1 MATKGAIDE
10 LSVAEAIMHELKLKF
25 AKPAGNWRGPAPVE
39 AWDEETRCWT
49 PFCGDDT
56 FMLAVTA
63 ALRKVFVR
71 VGFTDAFVDGKLVF
85 KAVALEP
92 DERFGTISGFV
103 GRIAKAARLLLKP
116 QRALDDEEACKHM
129 VHFSCG
135 RTVHFDRPFDE
146 QIQWGRRE
154 DRASRCTGK
163 PFVDWSAPDE
173 VKERVRGICN
183 EINKACESKDFS
195 IDDITVEGIEEAL
208 ASNTKEGN
216 DLKAK
221 AKSIKDGLEEVKKHS
236 DLLKLLHPSHNAWD
250 TTVFELRQLA
260 RGASGCSLFEEF
272 LVYLGRRGSNRKTTT
287 LNLLTGLM
295 GSSNREGSIG
305 YICVQKAKYF
315 EGKDTKNA
323 AEPDEGV
330 AAMKGARF
338 ILVDEFTGLTNHFNH
353 TLVKTWSDGQGTAI
367 PFERKYGARDE
378 IRPSSSPGCFMVAAT
393 RSMGC
398 MPMT

>member
-1 MATKGAIDE
+1 MRRLDRTRRPVGKGGGCGVGPKLSHVPVVVICPYFSAAPRTLQRAPTISQSITTSTQALALAIRTIATKGAIDE

-56 FMLAVTA
+56 FLLAVTA

-146 QIQWGRRE
+146 QIQWGQRE

-173 VKERVRGICN
+173 
-183 EINKACESKDFS
+183 
-195 IDDITVEGIEEAL
+195 
-208 ASNTKEGN
+208 
-216 DLKAK
+216 LK
-221 AKSIKDGLEEVKKHS
+221 
-236 DLLKLLHPSHNAWD
+236 
-250 TTVFELRQLA
+250 
-260 RGASGCSLFEEF
+260 
-272 LVYLGRRGSNRKTTT
+272 
-287 LNLLTGLM
+287 
-295 GSSNREGSIG
+295 
-305 YICVQKAKYF
+305 
-315 EGKDTKNA
+315 
-323 AEPDEGV
+323 
-330 AAMKGARF
+330 
-338 ILVDEFTGLTNHFNH
+338 
-353 TLVKTWSDGQGTAI
+353 
-367 PFERKYGARDE
+367 
-378 IRPSSSPGCFMVAAT
+378 
-393 RSMGC
+393 
-398 MPMT
+398 